1 MLGVNVEQG
10 RVRDTPELRL
20 KRDEAFGN
28 FCYRV
33 GVPAIEEYIA
43 KYELGSWRA
52 MGDPFGPE
60 AVATDATVGITSDV
74 LAKVEEEASKR
85 GYDAST
91 LIDALLREALAI
103 E

>member
-1 MLGVNVEQG
+1 MEVPSLFKMKLDDLEATMEPIFAMYKTQ
-10 RVRDTPELRL
+10 RL
-20 KRDEAFGN
+20 AADEAFGN

-60 AVATDATVGITSDV
+60 AVATEFSCCR
-74 LAKVEEEASKR
+74 K
-85 GYDAST
+85 
-91 LIDALLREALAI
+91 
-103 E
+103 